1 MHANAASAL
10 TMAKPWSM
18 YRPPIEHYE
27 IGDVPEMPTDP
38 VGKIFR
44 LLGVF
49 IALQALNLLGLIAL
63 WLR

>member
-1 MHANAASAL
+1 MGKH
-10 TMAKPWSM
+10 WSV
-18 YRPPIEHYE
+18 YRPPLEAYE
-27 IGDVPEMPTDP
+27 VDDKPEMPTDP

-49 IALQALNLLGLIAL
+49 IALQVINLLGLIAL